1 MLGENAQEWAS
12 KRIGIFFPAD
22 TDGTGRDGDLTGQC
36 VSEIKWFLK
45 ECCKDIP
52 APFMARG
59 HAKDFGDSLVNA
71 GLADR
76 VGDVRRGDILVWP
89 YDGGQYGHIEIAMG
103 DGTSFGQNF
112 NTGQRR
118 SMINAAGDL
127 VYAADVAAINDPRR
141 VGPYV
146 AYRVRSYI
154 EYVPANRDRTAEIN
168 YLNDMYRQVLGRD
181 VDDSGRAHYLAQ
193 IDAGWNWDQIRAD
206 LMNSAEGKEVAARRL
221 EEAKEKA
228 RELNAAYESETN
240 EIKRLYRTVLE
251 READDNG
258 VEHYRSQLRNGW
270 NYGMIAQDL
279 YDSAEYK
286 ELQAM
291 KQKQAEEKARAEA
304 SQKVL
309 EATEKEVTTPEK
321 KEEKADDTTLLT
333 EVRDLLKGLMD
344 MLKRVFHIGQ

>member
-146 AYRVRSYI
+146 AYRVRNYI
-154 EYVPANRDRTAEIN
+154 EYVPANRDRT
-168 YLNDMYRQVLGRD
+168 
-181 VDDSGRAHYLAQ
+181 
-193 IDAGWNWDQIRAD
+193 
-206 LMNSAEGKEVAARRL
+206 AEGKEVAARRL

-258 VEHYRSQLRNGW
+258 VEHYRSQLRSGW

-286 ELQAM
+286 ELQAA

-309 EATEKEVTTPEK
+309 EATEKESTTPEK